1 MADNDEK
8 LAQFQVLFL
17 VDQKPCNKCLS
28 HTFTL
33 WQIESFQSITGCDA
47 ERAQFYL
54 ESAGYALDLAM
65 ASFYE
70 GEGEVRDYR
79 RKLSAENILSWIL

>member
-8 LAQFQVLFL
+8 LAQFQVHLI
-17 VDQKPCNKCLS
+17 KICPGTCNQFKISLS
-28 HTFTL
+28 PLTL
-33 WQIESFQSITGCDA
+33 NNYTQDDSIKLFQSITGCDA

-54 ESAGYALDLAM
+54 ESAGFALDLAM

-70 GEGEVRDYR
+70 GEVCN
-79 RKLSAENILSWIL
+79 S

>member
-1 MADNDEK
+1 MM
-8 LAQFQVLFL
+8 L
-17 VDQKPCNKCLS
+17 VSIQL
-28 HTFTL
+28 
-33 WQIESFQSITGCDA
+33 FQSITGCDA

-70 GEGEVRDYR
+70 GEGEVLSSSLKV
-79 RKLSAENILSWIL
+79 KLAL

>member
-1 MADNDEK
+1 M
-8 LAQFQVLFL
+8 VLVSKQL
-17 VDQKPCNKCLS
+17 
-28 HTFTL
+28 
-33 WQIESFQSITGCDA
+33 FQSITGCDA

-70 GEGEVRDYR
+70 GEGEV
-79 RKLSAENILSWIL
+79 L

>member
-1 MADNDEK
+1 MCV
-8 LAQFQVLFL
+8 FQS
-17 VDQKPCNKCLS
+17 NRS
-28 HTFTL
+28 NGN
-33 WQIESFQSITGCDA
+33 FQSITGCDA

-70 GEGEVRDYR
+70 GEVRDH
-79 RKLSAENILSWIL
+79 

>member
-8 LAQFQVLFL
+8 LAQFQVHTYNKFKICSIKLFQCKL
-17 VDQKPCNKCLS
+17 
-28 HTFTL
+28 
-33 WQIESFQSITGCDA
+33 FQSITGCDA

-54 ESAGYALDLAM
+54 ESAGFALDLAM

-70 GEGEVRDYR
+70 GEVCDPY
-79 RKLSAENILSWIL
+79 K

>member
-1 MADNDEK
+1 MS
-8 LAQFQVLFL
+8 
-17 VDQKPCNKCLS
+17 P
-28 HTFTL
+28 HTLTP
-33 WQIESFQSITGCDA
+33 WQIESLQSITGCDA

-79 RKLSAENILSWIL
+79 RNLSAENILS